1 MICVHIY
8 HILSFVKFG
17 GVLFSSLVLLS
28 LILPTSEHSED
39 LLASV

>member
-8 HILSFVKFG
+8 HIRSFVKFG
-17 GVLFSSLVLLS
+17 GVLSSLVVLLS
-28 LILPTSEHSED
+28 LILPTFEHFED